1 MPDSEAREGRWR
13 PFSHWGSLSAELV
26 LYNIHVG
33 TNIAE
38 YWRRL
43 AEIHVAAVMEIAGPQ
58 ETPSDRRRKF
68 TVIEGGKA
76 HLLMDTNDEGRA

>member
-43 AEIHVAAVMEIAGPQ
+43 AEIQRRCRYGNCRPARDTVRSAAEVHG
-58 ETPSDRRRKF
+58 
-68 TVIEGGKA
+68 
-76 HLLMDTNDEGRA
+76 N